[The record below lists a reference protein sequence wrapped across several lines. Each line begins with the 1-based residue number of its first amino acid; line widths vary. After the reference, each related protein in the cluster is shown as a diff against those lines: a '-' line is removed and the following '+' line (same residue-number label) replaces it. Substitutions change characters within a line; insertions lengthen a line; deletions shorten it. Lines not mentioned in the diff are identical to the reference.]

1 MIKMSIGI
9 ACGGV
14 GTHIQRPRDDAIPID
29 AADNDKVAAL
39 LCLEVDALCAEAR
52 VSVVCQRCKCGAHL
66 AEDGQDLAGA
76 KRSHN

>member
-1 MIKMSIGI
+1 MIKMSVGI

-39 LCLEVDALCAEAR
+39 LCLKVDALVKAR

-76 KRSHN
+76 KRSHD